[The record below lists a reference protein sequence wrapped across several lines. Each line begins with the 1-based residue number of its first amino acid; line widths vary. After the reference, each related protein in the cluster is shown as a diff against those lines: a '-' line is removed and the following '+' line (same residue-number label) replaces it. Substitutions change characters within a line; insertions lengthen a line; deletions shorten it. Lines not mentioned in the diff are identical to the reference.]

1 MLEVMPVFA
10 RKPIFGY
17 KMMVYSTIAAG
28 LLSFVVWAHHMFVS
42 GMDPRLATPFSI
54 TTIMISV
61 PFAIMVFAMIA
72 TLVARLD
79 SLHRGDAVRAGRI
92 G

>member
-1 MLEVMPVFA
+1 MPVFA

-72 TLVARLD
+72 
-79 SLHRGDAVRAGRI
+79 SLWRASIASRRRCCSRWADC
-92 G
+92 